1 MFKDDL
7 EFFRMVYRFFA
18 DADRLTWASI
28 GVTVVVGFLYFRLFF
43 PRRDGFDDLPDDYS
57 TGIDYQWAKW
67 KIIAFIMLSAGTGI
81 LAYHQLPGWFPHV
94 FKR

>member
-1 MFKDDL
+1 
-7 EFFRMVYRFFA
+7 MVYRFFA

-57 TGIDYQWAKW
+57 TWIDYQWAKW

-81 LAYHQLPGWFPHV
+81 LAYHQLPGWFPHI